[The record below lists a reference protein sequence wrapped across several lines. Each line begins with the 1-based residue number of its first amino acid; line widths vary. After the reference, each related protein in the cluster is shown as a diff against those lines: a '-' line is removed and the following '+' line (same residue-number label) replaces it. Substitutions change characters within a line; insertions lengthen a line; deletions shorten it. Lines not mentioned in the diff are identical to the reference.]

1 MKYIRF
7 IWILICLLWVIVILL
22 DAFYFV
28 KYPYKYPI
36 GTELSWNYE
45 SEANY
50 LLSSAISTLW
60 LVIGVVLG
68 TKSSKEKNYVIYFV
82 AHILITVVCKLLFSY
97 FYWH

>member
-7 IWILICLLWVIVILL
+7 IWILSCLLWGIIILL

-36 GTELSWNYE
+36 GTEISWNYK
-45 SEANY
+45 SDTNY

-60 LVIGVVLG
+60 LIVGIVLAA
-68 TKSSKEKNYVIYFV
+68 KSSKGKKNAICFA
-82 AHILITVVCKLLFSY
+82 AHILITAVCKLLSY
-97 FYWH
+97 YLY

>member
-7 IWILICLLWVIVILL
+7 IWILSCLLWVVVILL

-45 SEANY
+45 SETNY
-50 LLSSAISTLW
+50 LLSSAMSVLW
-60 LVIGVVLG
+60 LIIGIVLG
-68 TKSSKEKNYVIYFV
+68 AKSSKEKNYVIYFV
-82 AHILITVVCKLLFSY
+82 AHILITVVCQLLFSY